1 MNTKVRALLEGA
13 LIGLA
18 IGLAFFVLTR
28 KPAKSEEVMRPPE
41 NITMSVLAPPWRFDH
56 PYRGPVT
63 EYRMFVDAARMLCK
77 KQGAEADSCSWV
89 SKGRCYIVVPWDAPV
104 KDLSQYQRHEIAHC
118 NGWGANHE
126 K

>member
-1 MNTKVRALLEGA
+1 MKFTERLVFAIAGAIILGLFIGAVLSKRAKA
-13 LIGLA
+13 
-18 IGLAFFVLTR
+18 
-28 KPAKSEEVMRPPE
+28 EEAMRPPADL
-41 NITMSVLAPPWRFDH
+41 TMVLPPPWRFDH
-56 PYRGPVT
+56 PYRGKVT

-89 SKGRCYIVVPWDAPV
+89 DRTGRCFIVVPWDAPV

>member
-1 MNTKVRALLEGA
+1 MTIKEYISW
-13 LIGLA
+13 LIIGSA
-18 IGLAFFVLTR
+18 ILVGIGFLTR
-28 KPAKSEEVMRPPE
+28 NKAAAEEVMRPPAE
-41 NITMSVLAPPWRFDH
+41 LTMVLQPPARFNH
-56 PYRGPVT
+56 PYRGKLT

-77 KQGAEADSCSWV
+77 KQGVEADSCSWV
-89 SKGRCYIVVPWDAPV
+89 DKSSRCYIVVPWDAPV